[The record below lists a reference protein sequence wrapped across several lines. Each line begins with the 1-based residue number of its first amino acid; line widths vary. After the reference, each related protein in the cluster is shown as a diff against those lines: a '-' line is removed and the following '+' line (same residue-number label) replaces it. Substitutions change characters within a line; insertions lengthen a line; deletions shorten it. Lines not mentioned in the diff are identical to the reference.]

1 MNNQFE
7 HRTPGFAYPGHEN
20 WENNFGYPG
29 YGYYDRK
36 SSRFMPHQ
44 FRNEIKIK
52 GTTPR
57 ILVSKDAYEDMFQ
70 LVDIVQKEVG
80 WLASVEKVDNDYLIK
95 EIFLL
100 DQKSHSITCKITE
113 EGLGNWAMEMMSA
126 REDGMDVVNAIRF
139 WGHSHVWMGTSPSGQ
154 DEDQMQVFAKSCD
167 DFFIRGIMNKSGR
180 MEFTIYLYE
189 SNIEIHDVSWSIYDP
204 NPDTTRRE
212 KWENEVKEKVGEFI
226 YPVREFGKKV
236 KKSAKKFWGLMSD
249 NETLHSDIDGIIPL
263 DDNPHFPLTFEKE
276 DLSNE

>member
-7 HRTPGFAYPGHEN
+7 HKRPGFDYPGHEN
-20 WENNFGYPG
+20 WDNDFAYRGYN
-29 YGYYDRK
+29 YLDRK

-44 FRNEIKIK
+44 FRNEIRIK
-52 GTTPR
+52 GSTPR

-80 WLASVEKVDNDYLIK
+80 WLASVEKIDNDYLIK

-100 DQKSHSITCKITE
+100 EQKSHSTTCKITE
-113 EGLGNWAMEMMSA
+113 EGMGNWAMEMMNA
-126 REDGMDVVNAIRF
+126 REDGMDVVNSIRF

-154 DEDQMQVFAKSCD
+154 DEDQMQIFSKSCE

-180 MEFTIYLYE
+180 MEFTLYLYE
-189 SNIEIHDVSWSIYDP
+189 SGIEIHDVSWSIYDS
-204 NPDTTRRE
+204 NPDTARRE
-212 KWENEVKEKVGEFI
+212 KWESEVKEKVGEFV

-236 KKSAKKFWGLMSD
+236 KKGARKFFGLIPEEELPNS
-249 NETLHSDIDGIIPL
+249 GIIPL
-263 DDNPHFPLTFEKE
+263 DDERTFPPRFEE
-276 DLSNE
+276 EEASNE